1 MAVRDSQRSKV
12 YRWESSQDWMTKT
25 GGLSRGYAEYLA
37 KAATKYSDLLVK
49 FPGNRRGCAWSSFT
63 GKTISL
69 PNWALTHGVV
79 LHEAAHS
86 VISRRTT
93 EYGPQYASNRGVAS
107 HGPEFVTEFCL
118 MLHYLHPQRPT
129 IQALAQSLNE
139 RSIKFNSLNDP
150 KLHNPYK
157 RIKLMSE
164 VEYNQSDTMVKDQG
178 VQNLNPKPMSAPA
191 AFKEKIVFANGKEPR
206 VSGNRIGRRV
216 TQYNARWPESNPVAI
231 SEILNTLDDVG
242 LGDIKY
248 DIDRGYLILQS
259 AWS

>member
-12 YRWESSQDWMTKT
+12 YKWENDQDWMTKT

-37 KAATKYSDLLVK
+37 KSAARYPELLVK
-49 FPGNRRGCAWSSFT
+49 FPGNRTGSAWSSYT

-86 VISRRTT
+86 VVSRKNTKTR
-93 EYGPQYASNRGVAS
+93 VAV
-107 HGPEFVTEFCL
+107 HGPEFVTEYCL

-129 IQALAQSLNE
+129 IQALTKSLNE
-139 RSIKFNSLNDP
+139 RNVQFSGMNNP
-150 KLHNPYK
+150 ELHKPYK
-157 RIKLMSE
+157 RMRLMSE
-164 VEYNQSDTMVKDQG
+164 VEYDQDDTMVKDQG
-178 VQNLNPKPMSAPA
+178 VESLNPSKPVSAIA
-191 AFKEKIVFANGKEPR
+191 EFKQKIVFAQGKEPR
-206 VSGNRIGRRV
+206 NTDNRIGRRV
-216 TQYNARWPESNPVAI
+216 SEYNARWPQSNPVAI

-248 DIDRGYLILQS
+248 DIDRGYLTIQS
-259 AWS
+259 GWS